1 MQGFID
7 EQDGANNESDFTAND
22 GLNSSA
28 AEEEILDTGFLIVP
42 YAGSTQ
48 SHLDRG
54 NVVVGKTVCLGSMS
68 GTVFVTQEERPVEE
82 ATVDT
87 EMEEVPS
94 NVSARVSE
102 DNGPKDVAE
111 PGLVGTHTGA
121 DEIADADIE
130 MVDNP
135 SGLPS
140 TSAQE
145 EARDASASTE
155 ANGSESEEIYEP
167 SDGDTAHVPA
177 TSVEAAGESKL
188 VTVMEVEIP
197 EKTHRDPP
205 SPFQVVNNVS

>member
-1 MQGFID
+1 
-7 EQDGANNESDFTAND
+7 
-22 GLNSSA
+22 
-28 AEEEILDTGFLIVP
+28 
-42 YAGSTQ
+42 
-48 SHLDRG
+48 
-54 NVVVGKTVCLGSMS
+54 
-68 GTVFVTQEERPVEE
+68 
-82 ATVDT
+82 
-87 EMEEVPS
+87 MEEVPS

-155 ANGSESEEIYEP
+155 ANGSESEETYEP
-167 SDGDTAHVPA
+167 SDGDTAHVPD

-197 EKTHRDPP
+197 EKTHSDPP
-205 SPFQVVNNVS
+205 SPFQVVNNVIRELDTKAVGDLAAATDLEVVMEEPCIIEGSVETEDPNPGSDEADKTDIPKNNVCTYFKHIKTYETVVDNHIC